1 MSGFA
6 ERTDRNGNVTDLPSR
21 TGGDEGHSRGITRE
35 LRAFTHVTTAFGA
48 VGEIW

>member
-6 ERTDRNGNVTDLPSR
+6 ERTDRNGIVTDLPSG
-21 TGGDEGHSRGITRE
+21 TGSDEGHSRGIARE
-35 LRAFTHVTTAFGA
+35 LWAFAHVATAFEA